1 MANSLLGLDPENE
14 DAMFPVCMDMDS
26 CTKETTYA
34 TGKWLGYGERFIVS
48 NFSLIQR
55 ITPLLLKTAPACLN
69 FELLVTNVFRSNS

>member
-1 MANSLLGLDPENE
+1 MANSLIGLDPENE

-48 NFSLIQR
+48 NLSLIQ
-55 ITPLLLKTAPACLN
+55 LKTAPACLN
-69 FELLVTNVFRSNS
+69 IELLVSKVFRSNSLP